1 MLLSQEELLATLE
14 QIGGGFIAFDAG
26 WRFVHANRAA
36 ERMVGRSRDELLGRN
51 HGEVFP
57 LTVGTPLEEEFRRA
71 AAGETREFEYYY
83 APRDRWFLNRC
94 FPRPAGGMAVYF
106 SDITGQKE
114 AEKKVNDLTASLE
127 RKVAER
133 TDDLIRTLESL
144 RTTQENLAATLSAL
158 PDIMFRVERDG
169 TILEYHAAS
178 LEDLYL
184 PPEAFL
190 GKKVAEVLPEEAA
203 SIIMASLGAAAERGR
218 HSGATYSLSIPQGVR
233 WYELSVAAQG
243 DSREPAA
250 LFVMLV
256 RNITRRKE
264 AEGRLERLH
273 RQVQTILDSAPVGI
287 VMLIE
292 RRFVWVN
299 RKVEELFQYQ
309 REVLE
314 GESTRLI
321 YSSATAYDQM
331 NGVYR
336 LLALGEEFD
345 GVQEMVRR
353 DGTTIWVRLHAK
365 AVNPENLN
373 EGTIW
378 IAEDITEFK
387 QNKESLRRYAR
398 RLIEM
403 DEDLRRH
410 LAAELHDGI
419 ASDLAATGMRMA
431 LIRQALP
438 RPVPADVA
446 THLDDAQAA
455 LIDINRK
462 VRNLMAEL
470 RPPVL
475 DDYGLAAA
483 LRWHCE
489 KVQEYSDLAIII
501 DVPEDFP
508 RLAPEQELA
517 LFRIVQEA
525 LANALKHAR
534 ARTITI
540 SLGVTDSKVTV
551 RVSDDGAG
559 FDPGRSG
566 QSQGLSG
573 WGLTLMRE
581 RAESARGTIR
591 IESLPG
597 RGTTVIMSLPGE
609 APCLS
614 EC

>member
-14 QIGGGFIAFDAG
+14 HIGGGFVAFDAEL
-26 WRFVHANRAA
+26 RVVHANRAA
-36 ERMVGRSRDELLGRN
+36 ERMMGKSRDDLLGRT

-57 LTVGTPLEEEFRRA
+57 LTAGTRLEEEFRRA
-71 AAGETREFEYYY
+71 AAGETREFEYCYE
-83 APRDRWFLNRC
+83 PWDRWFLNRC
-94 FPRPAGGMAVYF
+94 FPRTGGGMSVYF

-114 AEKKVNDLTASLE
+114 AEKKVIDLNTSLE

-133 TDDLIRTLESL
+133 TAELDRALEAL
-144 RTTQENLAATLSAL
+144 RASERSLAATLRAL
-158 PDIMFRVERDG
+158 PDIMFRIERDG
-169 TILEYHAAS
+169 TILEYHAPD
-178 LEDLYL
+178 LDHLYL
-184 PPEAFL
+184 LPEVFL
-190 GKKVAEVLPEEAA
+190 GKRVAEVLPEEAA
-203 SIIMASLGAAAERGR
+203 GVIMASLEEAAERGR
-218 HSGATYSLSIPQGVR
+218 HSGDIYSLPMPQGVR

-243 DSREPAA
+243 DSRDPAA
-250 LFVMLV
+250 QFVVLV

-264 AEGRLERLH
+264 AEGRLAWLH
-273 RQVQTILDSAPVGI
+273 RQVRTILDSAPVGI

-299 RKVEELFQYQ
+299 RRIEELFQYK
-309 REVLE
+309 REELE
-314 GESTRLI
+314 GESTRLL
-321 YSSATAYDQM
+321 YPSEEAHRFKGDAY
-331 NGVYR
+331 R
-336 LLALGEEFD
+336 FLADGGEFD

-353 DGTTIWVRLHAK
+353 DGTSIWVRLHGK

-378 IAEDITEFK
+378 ITEDITEFR

-410 LAAELHDGI
+410 LAAELHDEI

-431 LIRQALP
+431 LLRQALP
-438 RPVPADVA
+438 QPIPADV
-446 THLDDAQAA
+446 TSCLGDTEAA

-483 LRWHCE
+483 LRWHGE
-489 KVQEYSDLAIII
+489 KMQEYSDLAIIL
-501 DVPEDFP
+501 DVPEKFP
-508 RLAPEQELA
+508 RLVPEQELA
-517 LFRIVQEA
+517 LFRIAQEA
-525 LANALKHAR
+525 LTNALKHAR
-534 ARTITI
+534 ARTVTI
-540 SLGVTDSKVTV
+540 SLAVMETKVTV

-559 FDPGRSG
+559 FDPDRSG
-566 QSQGLSG
+566 QSQGLTG

-581 RAESARGTIR
+581 RAESAGGTFGIA
-591 IESLPG
+591 SLPG
-597 RGTTVIMSLPGE
+597 RGTTVAVSLPGE
-609 APCLS
+609 APCPS